1 MCGRLSANRI
11 HLPFLLCLP
20 LAAVLLLMR
29 RWFVPHNYRQLGIQL
44 FIGGVV
50 YGLGLLWVV
59 MSKRALRID
68 DSSLQGR
75 SIEAPKLVVS
85 TPEEIYQQ
93 DV

>member
-1 MCGRLSANRI
+1 M
-11 HLPFLLCLP
+11 
-20 LAAVLLLMR
+20 LLLMQ
-29 RWFVPHNYRQLGIQL
+29 RWFVPHNYRQLGVQL

-59 MSKRALRID
+59 MSNRALRIE

-75 SIEAPKLVVS
+75 SIQAQKLVVS
-85 TPEEIYQQ
+85 APEEIYQQ